1 MYKKGEEM
9 SKEEAVQLLTAAGYK
24 AKVENSVVIA
34 RVENFTKKE
43 FEKVRK
49 ILKDAGYNSS
59 SGSRNRKW
67 KKRMSR
73 TKNQPELKVGDTIK
87 CRDADDAI
95 RTSEELLKA
104 GIYTDFLYY
113 KDGKRGLWLE
123 VVKDYENG

>member
-24 AKVENSVVIA
+24 AKVENSVVIT

-59 SGSRNRKW
+59 FGIKESKGEE
-67 KKRMSR
+67 
-73 TKNQPELKVGDTIK
+73 KNV
-87 CRDADDAI
+87 RD
-95 RTSEELLKA
+95 EESA
-104 GIYTDFLYY
+104 EI
-113 KDGKRGLWLE
+113 
-123 VVKDYENG
+123 

>member
-1 MYKKGEEM
+1 M

-59 SGSRNRKW
+59 FGIREW
-67 KKRMSR
+67 KGEE
-73 TKNQPELKVGDTIK
+73 KNVQD
-87 CRDADDAI
+87 
-95 RTSEELLKA
+95 EESA
-104 GIYTDFLYY
+104 GT
-113 KDGKRGLWLE
+113 
-123 VVKDYENG
+123 

>member
-49 ILKDAGYNSS
+49 ILKDTGYNSS
-59 SGSRNRKW
+59 FGIKESKGEE
-67 KKRMSR
+67 
-73 TKNQPELKVGDTIK
+73 KNVQD
-87 CRDADDAI
+87 
-95 RTSEELLKA
+95 EESA
-104 GIYTDFLYY
+104 ET
-113 KDGKRGLWLE
+113 
-123 VVKDYENG
+123 

>member
-1 MYKKGEEM
+1 M

-59 SGSRNRKW
+59 LG
-67 KKRMSR
+67 
-73 TKNQPELKVGDTIK
+73 IK
-87 CRDADDAI
+87 
-95 RTSEELLKA
+95 E
-104 GIYTDFLYY
+104 
-113 KDGKRGLWLE
+113 
-123 VVKDYENG
+123 

>member
-1 MYKKGEEM
+1 M

-59 SGSRNRKW
+59 FGIKESKGEE
-67 KKRMSR
+67 
-73 TKNQPELKVGDTIK
+73 KNVQAKNPQKFKAGDTIK

-95 RTSEELLKA
+95 RMSEELLKA

>member
-1 MYKKGEEM
+1 M

-59 SGSRNRKW
+59 FGIKESKGEEKNVRDEESAEILSRRHDKMSGRGR
-67 KKRMSR
+67 
-73 TKNQPELKVGDTIK
+73 
-87 CRDADDAI
+87 RDQDVR
-95 RTSEELLKA
+95 RTSESWDLYRFSLLQRRKTGLVA
-104 GIYTDFLYY
+104 GSGERL
-113 KDGKRGLWLE
+113 
-123 VVKDYENG
+123 

>member
-1 MYKKGEEM
+1 M

-59 SGSRNRKW
+59 FGIKESKREEKNVQDEDP
-67 KKRMSR
+67 KK
-73 TKNQPELKVGDTIK
+73 LKAGDTIK

-95 RTSEELLKA
+95 RMSEELLKA

-123 VVKDYENG
+123 VVKYFENG

>member
-49 ILKDAGYNSS
+49 ILKDAGY
-59 SGSRNRKW
+59 K
-67 KKRMSR
+67 
-73 TKNQPELKVGDTIK
+73 
-87 CRDADDAI
+87 
-95 RTSEELLKA
+95 
-104 GIYTDFLYY
+104 FLRILRP
-113 KDGKRGLWLE
+113 GHSFLPLSIP
-123 VVKDYENG
+123 

>member
-1 MYKKGEEM
+1 MLKIGNIQPGRFMDQKADHVRKVLKM

-59 SGSRNRKW
+59 FGIKES
-67 KKRMSR
+67 KREE
-73 TKNQPELKVGDTIK
+73 KNVQD
-87 CRDADDAI
+87 
-95 RTSEELLKA
+95 EESA
-104 GIYTDFLYY
+104 ET
-113 KDGKRGLWLE
+113 
-123 VVKDYENG
+123 

>member
-1 MYKKGEEM
+1 M

-59 SGSRNRKW
+59 FGIKESKGEE
-67 KKRMSR
+67 
-73 TKNQPELKVGDTIK
+73 KNVQDEDSQKLKAGDTIK

-95 RTSEELLKA
+95 RMSEELLKA

>member
-1 MYKKGEEM
+1 M

-59 SGSRNRKW
+59 FGIKEW
-67 KKRMSR
+67 KGQE
-73 TKNQPELKVGDTIK
+73 KNVQDEESAELKVGDTIK

-95 RTSEELLKA
+95 RMSEELLKA

>member
-1 MYKKGEEM
+1 M

-59 SGSRNRKW
+59 FGIKESKGEE
-67 KKRMSR
+67 
-73 TKNQPELKVGDTIK
+73 KNVRDEESAEFKAGDTIK

-95 RTSEELLKA
+95 RMSEELLKA

>member
-1 MYKKGEEM
+1 M

-59 SGSRNRKW
+59 FGIKEW
-67 KKRMSR
+67 K
-73 TKNQPELKVGDTIK
+73 G
-87 CRDADDAI
+87 A
-95 RTSEELLKA
+95 
-104 GIYTDFLYY
+104 
-113 KDGKRGLWLE
+113 
-123 VVKDYENG
+123 ENGQVEGNNTDTRNDPE

>member
-49 ILKDAGYNSS
+49 N
-59 SGSRNRKW
+59 
-67 KKRMSR
+67 
-73 TKNQPELKVGDTIK
+73 PERRRL
-87 CRDADDAI
+87 
-95 RTSEELLKA
+95 
-104 GIYTDFLYY
+104 
-113 KDGKRGLWLE
+113 
-123 VVKDYENG
+123 